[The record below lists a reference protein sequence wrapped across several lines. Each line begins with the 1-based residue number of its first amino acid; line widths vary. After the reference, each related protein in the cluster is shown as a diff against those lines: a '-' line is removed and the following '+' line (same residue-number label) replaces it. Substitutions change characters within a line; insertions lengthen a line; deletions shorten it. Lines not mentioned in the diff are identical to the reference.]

1 MLLPAPVA
9 TRTLVAGEART
20 LEAGEDT
27 VNYTLRRTGRRRTVG
42 IYMEPDQRLTV
53 LAPTGADT
61 ESVERILR
69 RRLPWI
75 RRQRRELEALPPPL
89 PPRQWLNGETHRY
102 LGRQYRLKLQAG
114 DVPSVKLAGG
124 YFKVTLPD
132 RKNRA
137 AVQRLME
144 GWYRERARAVVAQR
158 AQRLI
163 AATSWLEVPE
173 LPPITIKALTHR
185 WGSTTKAGR
194 ITFNV
199 DVVKLPPA
207 CLDYVIAH
215 ELVHLRI
222 PNHSAAYWR
231 MLGRVM
237 PDWERWRK
245 KLSEVEG

>member
-1 MLLPAPVA
+1 MLLVGES
-9 TRTLVAGEART
+9 RTLS
-20 LEAGEDT
+20 AGEDT
-27 VNYTLRRTGRRRTVG
+27 FCYTLRRTGRRRTVG

-61 ESVERILR
+61 DSVERILR

-75 RRQRRELEALPPPL
+75 RRQRRELEALPPRL
-89 PPRQWLNGETHRY
+89 PPRQWVNAETHRY
-102 LGRQYRLKLQAG
+102 LGRQYRLKMVAG
-114 DVPSVKLAGG
+114 AESSVKLTGG
-124 YFKVTLPD
+124 HFKVTLPD
-132 RKNRA
+132 PKDRA
-137 AVQRLME
+137 AVRKLME
-144 GWYRERARAVVAQR
+144 GWYRARARAVVVQR
-158 AQRLI
+158 AKRLI
-163 AATSWLEVPE
+163 AATSWLEVTE

-215 ELVHLRI
+215 ELVHLKI

-237 PDWERWRK
+237 PDWEKWRER
-245 KLSEVEG
+245 LGRVEV